1 MVEFSMVRSDF
12 PSISIFFVHL
22 CSLLEAVGRRCPKV
36 ELFVDRNCPF
46 RFALC
51 SLFPL
56 VHHFVGFAPSY
67 VGEVE
72 VRSSELETGLSLFED
87 CRVLEVT
94 FWSTPYKA

>member
-1 MVEFSMVRSDF
+1 MVRSDF

-22 CSLLEAVGRRCPKV
+22 CSLLEAVGSRCPKV
-36 ELFVDRNCPF
+36 ELFVGRNSPF

-67 VGEVE
+67 VG
-72 VRSSELETGLSLFED
+72 RG
-87 CRVLEVT
+87 
-94 FWSTPYKA
+94 